1 MSMHKQFMERADW
14 QFYWACQEL
23 DKETKQAFMRNF
35 ELIKFEAETAKA
47 NNWCGSSGR
56 PRFFMM
62 AMVNGMSDEDVRG
75 LIPRVASACG
85 DNKANEVDISEVSWW
100 DWRNLYIKKFA
111 KSVTYRDLTKT
122 FGRFGS
128 VEEIC
133 VWDVENGQSG
143 TVLYASA
150 ADAEKCWRAMYE
162 EVICQ
167 EMMGYELNEGDGPL
181 IVEYAYQQPVA
192 DAAPAEAAAVPPAKA
207 AAPQAKAAQ
216 PPAPAK
222 AASPQAKAAQ
232 PATYLNCKGS
242 DANRKG
248 GGKGKGKTQRQGRK
262 EDRLA
267 AIAVTGMTE
276 RQRSILAKPTIE
288 CGLDHVREI
297 NLGRKTRLHRR
308 TLLDRKSG

>member
-1 MSMHKQFMERADW
+1 MHKQFMERADW

-23 DKETKQAFMRNF
+23 DKETKQAFMRNL
-35 ELIKFEAETAKA
+35 ELIRFEAERAKA
-47 NNWCGSSGR
+47 NDLCASSGR
-56 PRFFMM
+56 PRFLMM
-62 AMVNGMSDEDVRG
+62 ALVNGMSDEEVRG
-75 LIPRVASACG
+75 LLPRVAASASG

-111 KSVTYRDLTKT
+111 KSVTYRDLTKI

-207 AAPQAKAAQ
+207 AAVP
-216 PPAPAK
+216 PAK
-222 AASPQAKAAQ
+222 AAAPQAKAAQ
-232 PATYLNCKGS
+232 PATY
-242 DANRKG
+242 DWPHAVTRRRHRKDS
-248 GGKGKGKTQRQGRK
+248 GKTDWPQLQ
-262 EDRLA
+262 
-267 AIAVTGMTE
+267 
-276 RQRSILAKPTIE
+276 
-288 CGLDHVREI
+288 
-297 NLGRKTRLHRR
+297 
-308 TLLDRKSG
+308 